1 MATKQELIA
10 RLQGIATDSQKVQMQ
25 MNTLQNQLVKWQ
37 GQAELLQEQ
46 IQGLEKEEES
56 SKPKEVPAP
65 KVKAKK
71 K

>member
-1 MATKQELIA
+1 
-10 RLQGIATDSQKVQMQ
+10 MQ